1 MFATGFTCTINQAVM
16 RHHHWVNPCFVQAVS
31 LLVLCIYITQ
41 EEILKLQA
49 GGYAHLMAENCTWL
63 EIRSH
68 SWFCN
73 QAYLYKTKSS
83 VPCTA
88 GLRLFNQADV
98 FMVWPRRAG

>member
-1 MFATGFTCTINQAVM
+1 MY
-16 RHHHWVNPCFVQAVS
+16 
-31 LLVLCIYITQ
+31 IYITQ

-88 GLRLFNQADV
+88 GLRLVQSG
-98 FMVWPRRAG
+98 RRFHGVAQKSRVMTT